1 MGSAPQDNHDYVIV
15 GGGTAGLTLA
25 NRLTEDSSV
34 NVLVIEAGGDHTAN
48 PLVLTPGLVG
58 GLYGNPE
65 YDWNFNSVP
74 QVSNATINKAIAG
87 SMLPPQF
94 VITAGI

>member
-1 MGSAPQDNHDYVIV
+1 MGSAPEESFDYVIV

-25 NRLTEDSSV
+25 DRLPEDAGV
-34 NVLVIEAGGDHTAN
+34 NVLVIEAGGDHTTD

-58 GLYGNPE
+58 GMYGNPE

-74 QVSNATINKAIAG
+74 QVSDCAARRRRPLSA
-87 SMLPPQF
+87 
-94 VITAGI
+94 